1 MALLATNQRPSQAE
15 APKEVSTALESL
27 LLKQLISS
35 SGAFKGS
42 GAAGSNTIQNLFA
55 DTLADAVAKSGGL
68 GLGAPVERE
77 LRSLQSTSSSAPG
90 APTAAGG
97 VPTAS
102 PAAAQTIR
110 ATLADPSA
118 HVSSPFGLRID
129 PLNGALRAHQGI
141 DIAAKAGSPI
151 LAAGDGIVVAA
162 GTRGGYGQAVEI
174 QHGSGVTTL
183 YGHASQLLVH
193 PGEHVT
199 QGQPIA
205 TVGETGRATGPHLHF
220 EVREGGHA
228 LNPTRALSVYR
239 QRVDATPGST
249 HE

>member
-1 MALLATNQRPSQAE
+1 MALLSTTQRPSQAE
-15 APKEVSTALESL
+15 APKEVSSALESL

-42 GAAGSNTIQNLFA
+42 GAAGSSTIQNLFA

-77 LRSLQSTSSSAPG
+77 LRSLQTATSG
-90 APTAAGG
+90 APTAPSLAAGT
-97 VPTAS
+97 PTS
-102 PAAAQTIR
+102 TPAAAQTIR

-129 PLNGALRAHQGI
+129 PLNGALREHKGI

-162 GTRGGYGQAVEI
+162 GARGGYGQAVEI

-183 YGHASQLLVH
+183 YGHASTLLVH

-239 QRVDATPGST
+239 QRVDASPEST
-249 HE
+249 HD